1 MNVNNVYIPY
11 TPLGEG
17 RQIDVN
23 EVFVQGSSD
32 AMLMAWNLVDE
43 INKENQDVYDPVI
56 SIEGVSIP
64 RLVFV
69 DDLLEMARTFM
80 DTNVETVSTWWLC

>member
-1 MNVNNVYIPY
+1 MTPY

-43 INKENQDVYDPVI
+43 INKENDVLN
-56 SIEGVSIP
+56 IE
-64 RLVFV
+64 
-69 DDLLEMARTFM
+69 TQ
-80 DTNVETVSTWWLC
+80 